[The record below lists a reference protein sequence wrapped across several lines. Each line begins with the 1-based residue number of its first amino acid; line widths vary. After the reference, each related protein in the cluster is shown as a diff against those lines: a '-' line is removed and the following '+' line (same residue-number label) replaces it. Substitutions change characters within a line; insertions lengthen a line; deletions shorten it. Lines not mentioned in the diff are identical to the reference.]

1 MVRLG
6 FIIGF
11 IATIGVLL
19 SGLAAYRVHEQELT
33 VNGIAIARAIDVH
46 ASLVQDR
53 LTERELLARV
63 ASGLFRTPSV
73 VKANMLQPLRS
84 SIYAFK
90 TDFVVAGWIARLK
103 PAELDAARAQL
114 ASAGFP
120 NPAIRSDDDKPLGTG
135 APDQPI
141 DVLMDV
147 EPRNK
152 ETAGLAGR
160 SYDQHPILGPML
172 AQAMDSGKPVASD
185 PLPLLRSDGPIGLV
199 LAAPVLQEGEA
210 QPAGFVTFSY
220 ELAPLMLANDD
231 LSLFSVVLRDP
242 RNPEVELIANHQG
255 SVSSRLTAAD
265 GPPPSMVRTVTFG
278 GRDWSLG
285 YYAKT
290 NAVKRA
296 EETAVVVAAIG
307 LALTAIICGL
317 FGYVAY
323 NNLRLS
329 REIQVRIGF
338 ERRLTAVIDELN
350 HRVKNILAVIQSIVT
365 RTLRHGSD
373 IDVARELLIGRIHAM
388 SNVVS
393 LLSESQWQGV
403 KLKGLFEA
411 RAIPHAERIAVSGPD
426 IAVSARAAQSL
437 SLLFFELAS
446 HSDEGL
452 SLVGKHPHI
461 VAHWDV
467 TGEEPDTIFHFRW
480 EEFNTSEATRR
491 ADSDFGLILLDR
503 VAPEALGGVSKRY
516 FTDVSYVYEL
526 TAPMET
532 VVDMTERDRTEQF
545 AIAPRRAAMTGQP
558 SSLRKQALPYHAMSE
573 VGKGWSDADYHN
585 DWGYGPAC
593 AGTTNINRSSASAAT
608 QSTPQSKLEVLRRLR
623 SSQ

>member
-11 IATIGVLL
+11 IALIGAFL
-19 SGLAAYRVHEQELT
+19 SGLAAYRVHNQELAID
-33 VNGIAIARAIDVH
+33 GIALARAIDVH

-63 ASGLFRTPSV
+63 AAGLFRAPSV
-73 VKANMLQPLRS
+73 MKANMLQPLRS

-90 TDFVVAGWIARLK
+90 TDFVVASWVARLK
-103 PAELDAARAQL
+103 PNELEAARKEL

-120 NPAIRSDDDKPLGTG
+120 NSAIRGFDDKPLDAAALGK
-135 APDQPI
+135 PI

-147 EPRNK
+147 EPRNV
-152 ETAGLAGR
+152 ETRVFAGR
-160 SYDQHPILGPML
+160 SYDQDPLLGAML
-172 AQAMDSGKPVASD
+172 ARAMTGGKPVASD
-185 PLPLLRSDGPIGLV
+185 PTPLLRGDGPVGLV
-199 LAAPVLQEGEA
+199 LAAPVLQEGDA
-210 QPAGFVTFSY
+210 SPAGFVTFAY

-231 LSLFSVVLRDP
+231 LSLFSVVLKDP
-242 RNPEVELIANHQG
+242 RNANGELIANDQG
-255 SVSSRLTAAD
+255 IVSARAATQELRT
-265 GPPPSMVRTVTFG
+265 PSAMRTVTFG
-278 GRDWSLG
+278 DRDWSLG

-290 NAVKRA
+290 NALLRA
-296 EETAVVVAAIG
+296 QQTAAIVAAIG
-307 LALTAIICGL
+307 FALTGIVCGL

-411 RAIPHAERIAVSGPD
+411 RAIPHAERIAVNGPD

-461 VAHWDV
+461 VAKWEVNGD
-467 TGEEPDTIFHFRW
+467 EPDTIFHFRW
-480 EEFNTSEATRR
+480 EEFNTSAATRR
-491 ADSDFGLILLDR
+491 EDSDFGVILLDR
-503 VAPEALGGVSKRY
+503 VAPEALGGISKRY

-532 VVDMTERDRTEQF
+532 VVDMTERDRTEQLS
-545 AIAPRRAAMTGQP
+545 APPRPGR
-558 SSLRKQALPYHAMSE
+558 
-573 VGKGWSDADYHN
+573 
-585 DWGYGPAC
+585 
-593 AGTTNINRSSASAAT
+593 
-608 QSTPQSKLEVLRRLR
+608 
-623 SSQ
+623 

>member
-1 MVRLG
+1 VVRLS

-11 IATIGVLL
+11 LALTGLLL
-19 SGLAAYRVHEQELT
+19 SGLAAYRVHDQELT
-33 VNGIAIARAIDVH
+33 VDGIALARAVDVH

-63 ASGLFRTPSV
+63 ASGLFRAPSV
-73 VKANMLQPLRS
+73 IKANMLQPLRS
-84 SIYAFK
+84 SIYTFK
-90 TDFVVAGWIARLK
+90 TDFVVASWVARLR
-103 PAELDAARAQL
+103 PDELEAARAEL
-114 ASAGFP
+114 VGAGFS
-120 NPAIRSDDDKPLGTG
+120 NPTIRSYDDRPLDRRSL
-135 APDQPI
+135 DQPV
-141 DVLMDV
+141 DLLMDV
-147 EPRNK
+147 EPRNVD
-152 ETAGLAGR
+152 TMDFPGR
-160 SYDQHPILGPML
+160 VLDQQPILGPML
-172 AQAMDSGKPVASD
+172 ARAMAEGKPVASD
-185 PLPLLRSDGPIGLV
+185 PIPLLRPQGPVGLV
-199 LAAPVLQEGEA
+199 LAAPVLQEGQS

-220 ELAPLMLANDD
+220 EVASLLLTNDD
-231 LSLFSVVLRDP
+231 LSLFSVVLKDP
-242 RNPEVELIANHQG
+242 RDAATELIADHQG
-255 SVSSRLTAAD
+255 MVTSRTVSPEAASPSVI
-265 GPPPSMVRTVTFG
+265 RTVTFG

-290 NAVKRA
+290 NVMKRA
-296 EETAVVVAAIG
+296 EETAAIVAAIG
-307 LALTAIICGL
+307 LALTGIICGL

-350 HRVKNILAVIQSIVT
+350 HRVKTILAVIQSIVT

-373 IDVARELLIGRIHAM
+373 IDVSRELLIGRIHAM

-403 KLKGLFEA
+403 QLKGLFEA

-452 SLVGKHPHI
+452 SLVGKHPH
-461 VAHWDV
+461 VVVQWEV
-467 TGEEPDTIFHFRW
+467 TGEGSDAVFHFRW

-491 ADSDFGLILLDR
+491 PDSDFGLILLDR
-503 VAPEALGGVSKRY
+503 VAPEALGGLSKRY

-532 VVDMTERDRTEQF
+532 VIDMTERDRTEQ
-545 AIAPRRAAMTGQP
+545 ISAPAR
-558 SSLRKQALPYHAMSE
+558 
-573 VGKGWSDADYHN
+573 
-585 DWGYGPAC
+585 PA
-593 AGTTNINRSSASAAT
+593 R
-608 QSTPQSKLEVLRRLR
+608 
-623 SSQ
+623 

>member
-11 IATIGVLL
+11 IALLGILL
-19 SGLAAYRVHEQELT
+19 SGLAAYRVHDQELAIDR
-33 VNGIAIARAIDVH
+33 IALARAIDVH

-63 ASGLFRTPSV
+63 ASGLFRTPAV
-73 VKANMLQPLRS
+73 IKPNMLEPLRS
-84 SIYAFK
+84 AIYAFK
-90 TDFVVAGWIARLK
+90 TDFVVASWIARLK
-103 PAELDAARAQL
+103 PAELSAAQVAL
-114 ASAGFP
+114 SSAGFP
-120 NPAIRSDDDKPLGTG
+120 NASIRNYDDTPLDTTKIT
-135 APDQPI
+135 QPI
-141 DVLMDV
+141 NVLMDL
-147 EPRNK
+147 EPRSE
-152 ETAGLAGR
+152 ETKALPGR
-160 SYDQHPILGPML
+160 SFDQDGVRGAML
-172 AQAMDSGKPVASD
+172 ARAMAEKKSVASD
-185 PLPLLRSDGPIGLV
+185 PVPLLRPNGPMGIIV
-199 LAAPVLQEGEA
+199 AAPVIPEGATE
-210 QPAGFVTFSY
+210 PAGFITFSY
-220 ELAPLMLANDD
+220 ELASLMLTNDD
-231 LSLFSVVLRDP
+231 MSLFSVALRDP
-242 RNPEVELIANHQG
+242 RATGGELIANDQG
-255 SVSSRLTAAD
+255 VVSARTISQD
-265 GPPPSMVRTVTFG
+265 GPQPSSTRTVSFG
-278 GRDWSLG
+278 GRDWQLS
-285 YYAKT
+285 YFAKT
-290 NAVKRA
+290 NSARRA
-296 EETAVVVAAIG
+296 EQTAVIVAAIG
-307 LALTAIICGL
+307 FAITAMVCGL

-411 RAIPHAERIAVSGPD
+411 RAIPHADRIAISGPD

-461 VAHWDV
+461 TANWTV
-467 TGEEPDTIFHFRW
+467 TGEAPDTVFHFRW

-503 VAPEALGGVSKRY
+503 VAPEALGGTAKRY
-516 FTDVSYVYEL
+516 FTDASYVYEL

-532 VVDMTERDRTEQF
+532 VVDMTERDRTEKF
-545 AIAPRRAAMTGQP
+545 SAPVRPVR
-558 SSLRKQALPYHAMSE
+558 
-573 VGKGWSDADYHN
+573 
-585 DWGYGPAC
+585 
-593 AGTTNINRSSASAAT
+593 
-608 QSTPQSKLEVLRRLR
+608 
-623 SSQ
+623 

>member
-1 MVRLG
+1 VVRLG

-11 IATIGVLL
+11 LALIGVLL
-19 SGLAAYRVHEQELT
+19 SGLAAWRVHDQELT
-33 VNGIAIARAIDVH
+33 VDGIALARAIDVH

-63 ASGLFRTPSV
+63 ASGLFRAPSV
-73 VKANMLQPLRS
+73 VKANMLQPLRA

-90 TDFVVAGWIARLK
+90 TDFVVASWIARLK
-103 PAELDAARAQL
+103 PSELGAAQAELK
-114 ASAGFP
+114 SAGFT
-120 NPAIRSDDDKPLGTG
+120 NPVIRDFDDQPLDLKAIDK
-135 APDQPI
+135 PI
-141 DVLMDV
+141 DVLMDL
-147 EPRNK
+147 EPR
-152 ETAGLAGR
+152 TPDTLGVPGR
-160 SYDQHPILGPML
+160 AYDSHSIVGPML
-172 AQAMDSGKPVASD
+172 AQAMADGKPVASD
-185 PLPLLRSDGPIGLV
+185 PIPLLRLNGPVGLV
-199 LAAPVLQEGEA
+199 LAAPVQQEGANEA
-210 QPAGFVTFSY
+210 AGFVTFSY

-231 LSLFSVVLRDP
+231 RSLFSVVLKDP
-242 RNPEVELIANHQG
+242 RDSSDEFVANDSGAITLRAVTQDDP
-255 SVSSRLTAAD
+255 A
-265 GPPPSMVRTVTFG
+265 PSMVRTVTFG

-290 NAVKRA
+290 SALLRA
-296 EETAVVVAAIG
+296 QQTAAIVAAIG
-307 LALTAIICGL
+307 LALTGIICGL

-373 IDVARELLIGRIHAM
+373 MDVSRELLIGRIHAM
-388 SNVVS
+388 SNVVT

-411 RAIPHAERIAVSGPD
+411 RAIPHAERIAVNGPD

-461 VAHWDV
+461 VANWEI

-480 EEFNTSEATRR
+480 EEFNTSAATRR
-491 ADSDFGLILLDR
+491 EDSDFGLILLDR
-503 VAPEALGGVSKRY
+503 VAPEALGGTAKRY

-526 TAPMET
+526 TAPMIT
-532 VVDMTERDRTEQF
+532 VVDLSERDRTEQLS
-545 AIAPRRAAMTGQP
+545 APVRPVR
-558 SSLRKQALPYHAMSE
+558 
-573 VGKGWSDADYHN
+573 
-585 DWGYGPAC
+585 
-593 AGTTNINRSSASAAT
+593 
-608 QSTPQSKLEVLRRLR
+608 
-623 SSQ
+623 

>member
-1 MVRLG
+1 VVRLG

-11 IATIGVLL
+11 IALLGALL
-19 SGLAAYRVHEQELT
+19 SGLAAYRVHDQELALDR
-33 VNGIAIARAIDVH
+33 IALARAIDVH

-63 ASGLFRTPSV
+63 ASGLFRRPSV
-73 VKANMLQPLRS
+73 INPNMLEPLRS
-84 SIYAFK
+84 AIYAFK

-103 PAELDAARAQL
+103 PDELTAAQDAIAG
-114 ASAGFP
+114 AGFP
-120 NPAIRSDDDKPLGTG
+120 NPKIRSFDDKPINPAEITS
-135 APDQPI
+135 PI
-141 DVLMDV
+141 DVLLDL
-147 EPRNK
+147 EPRSD
-152 ETAGLAGR
+152 ETKALPGR
-160 SYDQHPILGPML
+160 SYDQDPVRSAML
-172 AQAMDSGKPVASD
+172 TRARTEKKSVASD
-185 PLPLLRSDGPIGLV
+185 PVPLLHANGPVGVIV
-199 LAAPVLQEGEA
+199 AAPVIPEGATE
-210 QPAGFVTFSY
+210 PAGFITFSY
-220 ELAPLMLANDD
+220 ELATLMLTNDD
-231 LSLFSVVLRDP
+231 MSLFSVALRDP
-242 RNPEVELIANHQG
+242 RKEGGELIANDQG
-255 SVSSRLTAAD
+255 VVSTRSVAD
-265 GPPPSMVRTVTFG
+265 GPAPSAMRTVSFG
-278 GRDWSLG
+278 GRDWQLG

-290 NAVKRA
+290 NSVRRA
-296 EETAVVVAAIG
+296 EQTAIIVAAIG
-307 LALTAIICGL
+307 FAITAMVCGL

-365 RTLRHGSD
+365 RTLRHGAD

-411 RAIPHAERIAVSGPD
+411 RAIPHADRIAVTGPD

-461 VAHWDV
+461 TANWTV
-467 TGEEPDTIFHFRW
+467 TGEGSEEIFNFRW

-491 ADSDFGLILLDR
+491 PDSDFGLILLDR
-503 VAPEALGGVSKRY
+503 VAPEALGGTAKRY

-532 VVDMTERDRTEQF
+532 VVDMTERDRTDK
-545 AIAPRRAAMTGQP
+545 ISAPVR
-558 SSLRKQALPYHAMSE
+558 
-573 VGKGWSDADYHN
+573 
-585 DWGYGPAC
+585 PAR
-593 AGTTNINRSSASAAT
+593 G
-608 QSTPQSKLEVLRRLR
+608 
-623 SSQ
+623 

>member
-11 IATIGVLL
+11 IALIGVLL
-19 SGLAAYRVHEQELT
+19 SGLAVDRVYNQELT
-33 VNGIAIARAIDVH
+33 VERIALARAIDVH

-53 LTERELLARV
+53 LTDRELLARV
-63 ASGLFRTPSV
+63 ASGLFPAPSV
-73 VKANMLQPLRS
+73 IKANMLKPLRS

-103 PAELDAARAQL
+103 PSEFDAARGEL
-114 ASAGFP
+114 ASDGFSHP
-120 NPAIRSDDDKPLGTG
+120 TIRRFDDAPLDTGSLDKPV
-135 APDQPI
+135 

-147 EPRNK
+147 EPRNA
-152 ETAGLAGR
+152 ETMAFPGR
-160 SYDQHPILGPML
+160 SIDQHPVLGPML
-172 AQAMDSGKPVASD
+172 AQAMADGKPVASD
-185 PLPLLRSDGPIGLV
+185 PLPLLRPDGPVGLV
-199 LAAPVLQEGEA
+199 LAAPVPQEGDA

-231 LSLFSVVLRDP
+231 LSLFSVVLKDP
-242 RNPEVELIANHQG
+242 NRPGVELIADRQG
-255 SVSSRLTAAD
+255 IVTSGMAAPE
-265 GPPPSMVRTVTFG
+265 GPAPSMVRTVTFG

-290 NAVKRA
+290 NAANRA
-296 EETAVVVAAIG
+296 QQTAAIVAAIG
-307 LALTAIICGL
+307 LALTGIVCGL

-403 KLKGLFEA
+403 QLKGLFEA
-411 RAIPHAERIAVSGPD
+411 RAIPHAERIAVDGPD

-461 VAHWDV
+461 VVHWEV
-467 TGEEPDTIFHFRW
+467 TGEEPGAIFHFRW
-480 EEFNTSEATRR
+480 EEFNTSAATRR
-491 ADSDFGLILLDR
+491 EDSDFGVILLDR
-503 VAPEALGGVSKRY
+503 VAPEALGGASKRY

-532 VVDMTERDRTEQF
+532 VVDMTERDRAEQF
-545 AIAPRRAAMTGQP
+545 T
-558 SSLRKQALPYHAMSE
+558 
-573 VGKGWSDADYHN
+573 V
-585 DWGYGPAC
+585 PARP
-593 AGTTNINRSSASAAT
+593 GR
-608 QSTPQSKLEVLRRLR
+608 
-623 SSQ
+623 

>member
-11 IATIGVLL
+11 IALIGVLL
-19 SGLAAYRVHEQELT
+19 SGLAAYRVHDQELT
-33 VNGIAIARAIDVH
+33 LDGIAMARAIDVH

-63 ASGLFRTPSV
+63 ASGLFHAPSV
-73 VKANMLQPLRS
+73 IKADMLQPLRA

-90 TDFVVAGWIARLK
+90 TDFVVASWIARLK
-103 PAELDAARAQL
+103 PNELDAARAEL
-114 ASAGFP
+114 AKAGFP
-120 NPAIRSDDDKPLGTG
+120 NPAIRGYNDSPRDTRSLT
-135 APDQPI
+135 QPI
-141 DVLMDV
+141 DVVMDV
-147 EPRNK
+147 EPRNAQ
-152 ETAGLAGR
+152 TMVFPGR
-160 SYDQHPILGPML
+160 SLDQNPILGSMFER
-172 AQAMDSGKPVASD
+172 AMAGGKPVASD
-185 PLPLLRSDGPIGLV
+185 PIPLIRPDGPVGLV
-199 LAAPVLQEGEA
+199 LAAPVQQDGGSA
-210 QPAGFVTFSY
+210 PAGFVTFSY
-220 ELAPLMLANDD
+220 ELAPLMLTNDD
-231 LSLFSVVLRDP
+231 LSLFSVVLKDP
-242 RNPEVELIANHQG
+242 RTANSELIANDQG
-255 SVSSRLTAAD
+255 VVASRITDPD
-265 GPPPSMVRTVTFG
+265 GPAPSATRTVTFG
-278 GRDWSLG
+278 GRDWSLS

-296 EETAVVVAAIG
+296 QQTAAIVAAIG
-307 LALTAIICGL
+307 LALTGIVCGL

-461 VAHWDV
+461 VAHWEV
-467 TGEEPDTIFHFRW
+467 TGEEPDSIFHFRW
-480 EEFNTSEATRR
+480 EEFNTSAATRR
-491 ADSDFGLILLDR
+491 EDTDFGVILLDR
-503 VAPEALGGVSKRY
+503 VAPEALGGTSQRY

-526 TAPMET
+526 TAPMAT
-532 VVDMTERDRTEQF
+532 VVDMTERDRTEQLS
-545 AIAPRRAAMTGQP
+545 APLKRA
-558 SSLRKQALPYHAMSE
+558 R
-573 VGKGWSDADYHN
+573 
-585 DWGYGPAC
+585 
-593 AGTTNINRSSASAAT
+593 
-608 QSTPQSKLEVLRRLR
+608 
-623 SSQ
+623 

>member
-1 MVRLG
+1 VVRLG

-11 IATIGVLL
+11 IALIGVLL
-19 SGLAAYRVHEQELT
+19 SGLAAYRVHDQELA
-33 VNGIAIARAIDVH
+33 VERIALARAIDVH

-63 ASGLFRTPSV
+63 ASGLFRRPSV
-73 VKANMLQPLRS
+73 IKANMLQPLRA

-90 TDFVVAGWIARLK
+90 TDFVVATWIARLR
-103 PAELDAARAQL
+103 PEELDAASVELRG
-114 ASAGFP
+114 AGFP
-120 NPAIRSDDDKPLGTG
+120 NPTIRNFDDKPLDKTSLNNS
-135 APDQPI
+135 I
-141 DVLMDV
+141 DVMMDV
-147 EPRNK
+147 EPRND
-152 ETAGLAGR
+152 ETTVFPGR
-160 SYDQHPILGPML
+160 SLDQHAILGPML
-172 AQAMDSGKPVASD
+172 AQALANGTPVASD
-185 PLPLLRSDGPIGLV
+185 PFPLLRPDGPIGLV
-199 LAAPVLQEGEA
+199 LAAPVLQQDSP

-231 LSLFSVVLRDP
+231 LSLFSVVLKDP
-242 RNPEVELIANHQG
+242 RSEDGELIANDRGIVTSRKANRQG
-255 SVSSRLTAAD
+255 PTPSLT
-265 GPPPSMVRTVTFG
+265 RTVTFG

-290 NAVKRA
+290 NAVARA
-296 EETAVVVAAIG
+296 RQTAIIVAAIG
-307 LALTAIICGL
+307 LALTSIVCGL

-426 IAVSARAAQSL
+426 ITVSARAAQSL

-461 VAHWDV
+461 VAHWEV
-467 TGEEPDTIFHFRW
+467 NGEDPEFTFHFRW

-532 VVDMTERDRTEQF
+532 VIDMSERDRTEQLS
-545 AIAPRRAAMTGQP
+545 APLKSGR
-558 SSLRKQALPYHAMSE
+558 
-573 VGKGWSDADYHN
+573 
-585 DWGYGPAC
+585 
-593 AGTTNINRSSASAAT
+593 
-608 QSTPQSKLEVLRRLR
+608 
-623 SSQ
+623 

>member
-11 IATIGVLL
+11 IALLGALL
-19 SGLAAYRVHEQELT
+19 SGFAAYRVHDQELALDR
-33 VNGIAIARAIDVH
+33 IALARAIDVH

-63 ASGLFRTPSV
+63 ASGLFRAPSV
-73 VKANMLQPLRS
+73 IKPNMLEPLRS
-84 SIYAFK
+84 AIYAFK
-90 TDFVVAGWIARLK
+90 TDFVVAGWVARLN
-103 PAELDAARAQL
+103 PNELQAAQTAI
-114 ASAGFP
+114 AAAGFP
-120 NPAIRSDDDKPLGTG
+120 NAKIRSYDDKPINPAGVT
-135 APDQPI
+135 QPI
-141 DVLMDV
+141 DVLMDL
-147 EPRNK
+147 EPRSDR
-152 ETAGLAGR
+152 TRALPGR
-160 SYDQHPILGPML
+160 SYDEDPVRGAML
-172 AQAMDSGKPVASD
+172 ARARLERRSIASD
-185 PLPLLRSDGPIGLV
+185 PVALLSGNGPVGIIV
-199 LAAPVLQEGEA
+199 AAPVVPEGAAE
-210 QPAGFVTFSY
+210 PAGFITFSY
-220 ELAPLMLANDD
+220 ELASLMLTNDD
-231 LSLFSVVLRDP
+231 MSLFSVALKDP
-242 RNPEVELIANHQG
+242 RKEDAELVANDQG
-255 SVSSRLTAAD
+255 VVTTRSAAD
-265 GPPPSMVRTVTFG
+265 IPAPSSTRTVTFG
-278 GRDWSLG
+278 GRDWQLG

-290 NAVKRA
+290 NSLRRA
-296 EETAVVVAAIG
+296 EQTAIIVAAIG
-307 LALTAIICGL
+307 LAITAMVCGL

-373 IDVARELLIGRIHAM
+373 IDVARDLLIGRIHAM

-411 RAIPHAERIAVSGPD
+411 RAIPHADRIAVTGPD

-461 VAHWDV
+461 TATWTV
-467 TGEEPDTIFHFRW
+467 TGEPDAEIFHFRW
-480 EEFNTSEATRR
+480 EEFNTSQSTRR
-491 ADSDFGLILLDR
+491 PDSDFGLILLDR
-503 VAPEALGGVSKRY
+503 VAPEALGGTAKRY
-516 FTDVSYVYEL
+516 FTEISYVYEL

-532 VVDMTERDRTEQF
+532 VVDMTERDRTDR
-545 AIAPRRAAMTGQP
+545 ISAPVRP
-558 SSLRKQALPYHAMSE
+558 
-573 VGKGWSDADYHN
+573 V
-585 DWGYGPAC
+585 
-593 AGTTNINRSSASAAT
+593 RS
-608 QSTPQSKLEVLRRLR
+608 
-623 SSQ
+623 

>member
-1 MVRLG
+1 VVRLG

-11 IATIGVLL
+11 IALIGVLL
-19 SGLAAYRVHEQELT
+19 SGLAAYRVHDQELT
-33 VNGIAIARAIDVH
+33 VDGIALARAIDVH

-63 ASGLFRTPSV
+63 ASGLFRAPSV
-73 VKANMLQPLRS
+73 IKANMLQPLRS
-84 SIYAFK
+84 SIYEFK
-90 TDFVVAGWIARLK
+90 ADFIVASWIARLK
-103 PAELDAARAQL
+103 PNELDAARKEL
-114 ASAGFP
+114 ATAGFS
-120 NPAIRSDDDKPLGTG
+120 NPVIRGFDDQPLNTRSLDK
-135 APDQPI
+135 PI

-147 EPRNK
+147 EPRDA
-152 ETAGLAGR
+152 ETMRFPGR
-160 SYDQHPILGPML
+160 SYDRDPVLGPTL
-172 AQAMDSGKPVASD
+172 AQAMADGKPVASD
-185 PLPLLRSDGPIGLV
+185 PTPLLRPDGQIGLV
-199 LAAPVLQEGEA
+199 LATPVLQETDA
-210 QPAGFVTFSY
+210 SPAGFVTFSY

-231 LSLFSVVLRDP
+231 LSLFSVVLKDP
-242 RNPEVELIANHQG
+242 RKAGGELVADDRGIVTSRTVAPEAP
-255 SVSSRLTAAD
+255 T
-265 GPPPSMVRTVTFG
+265 PSNIRTVTFG
-278 GRDWSLG
+278 GRDWGLV

-290 NAVKRA
+290 NSLMRA
-296 EETAVVVAAIG
+296 QQTAAIVAAIG
-307 LALTAIICGL
+307 LALTGIVCGL

-373 IDVARELLIGRIHAM
+373 IDVARDLLIGRIHAM

-461 VAHWDV
+461 VAHWEV
-467 TGEEPDTIFHFRW
+467 TGEEPDTTFHFRW
-480 EEFNTSEATRR
+480 EEFNTSAATRR
-491 ADSDFGLILLDR
+491 EDSDFGVILLDR

-516 FTDVSYVYEL
+516 FTEVSYVYEL
-526 TAPMET
+526 TAPMQT
-532 VVDMTERDRTEQF
+532 VVDLTERDRTEQLS
-545 AIAPRRAAMTGQP
+545 APPRPGR
-558 SSLRKQALPYHAMSE
+558 
-573 VGKGWSDADYHN
+573 
-585 DWGYGPAC
+585 
-593 AGTTNINRSSASAAT
+593 
-608 QSTPQSKLEVLRRLR
+608 
-623 SSQ
+623 

>member
-1 MVRLG
+1 LAFILFCFVAAPADGRYFFVNSFPSKRVVRLG

-11 IATIGVLL
+11 IALIGAVL
-19 SGLAAYRVHEQELT
+19 SGLAAFRVHDQELT
-33 VNGIAIARAIDVH
+33 VDGIALARAIDVH

-63 ASGLFRTPSV
+63 ASGLFRAPAV
-73 VKANMLQPLRS
+73 VKANMLQPLRA

-103 PAELDAARAQL
+103 PNELPAARAEL
-114 ASAGFP
+114 SSSGFS
-120 NPAIRSDDDKPLGTG
+120 NPTIRGFDDKPLDTRFLDE
-135 APDQPI
+135 PV

-147 EPRNK
+147 EPRDA
-152 ETAGLAGR
+152 ETMALPGR
-160 SYDQHPILGPML
+160 TFDQDPVLGPVL
-172 AQAMDSGKPVASD
+172 TQAMASGKPVASD
-185 PLPLLRSDGPIGLV
+185 PLPLLRRNGHIGVV
-199 LAAPVLQEGEA
+199 LAAPVLQEGDA
-210 QPAGFVTFSY
+210 SPAGFVTFSY
-220 ELAPLMLANDD
+220 ELATLMLTNDD
-231 LSLFSVVLRDP
+231 LSLFSVVLKDP
-242 RNPEVELIANHQG
+242 RRADRELVATSRDVI
-255 SVSSRLTAAD
+255 VSRLVGPETAA
-265 GPPPSMVRTVTFG
+265 PSMVRKVSFG
-278 GRDWSLG
+278 GRDWSLA

-290 NAVKRA
+290 NSVMRA
-296 EETAVVVAAIG
+296 RQTAAIVAAIG
-307 LALTAIICGL
+307 LALTGIICGL

-461 VAHWDV
+461 VAHWEVSGD
-467 TGEEPDTIFHFRW
+467 EPDALFMFRW
-480 EEFNTSEATRR
+480 EEFNTSAATRR
-491 ADSDFGLILLDR
+491 EDSDFGIILLDR
-503 VAPEALGGVSKRY
+503 VAPEALGGTSKRY
-516 FTDVSYVYEL
+516 FTEVSYVYEL
-526 TAPMET
+526 SAPMET
-532 VVDMTERDRTEQF
+532 VIDMTERDRTEQLSK
-545 AIAPRRAAMTGQP
+545 PPKRA
-558 SSLRKQALPYHAMSE
+558 R
-573 VGKGWSDADYHN
+573 
-585 DWGYGPAC
+585 
-593 AGTTNINRSSASAAT
+593 
-608 QSTPQSKLEVLRRLR
+608 
-623 SSQ
+623 

>member
-1 MVRLG
+1 MRVVRLG

-11 IATIGVLL
+11 IALVGVLL
-19 SGLAAYRVHEQELT
+19 SGLAAYRVHDQELT
-33 VNGIAIARAIDVH
+33 VDGIALARAIDLH

-63 ASGLFRTPSV
+63 ASGLFRAPSV
-73 VKANMLQPLRS
+73 IKANMLQPLRS

-90 TDFVVAGWIARLK
+90 TDFVVASWIARLK
-103 PAELDAARAQL
+103 PGELEAARKEL
-114 ASAGFP
+114 ASEGFS
-120 NPAIRSDDDKPLGTG
+120 NPTIRGSDDKPLDI
-135 APDQPI
+135 ASLDRPV

-147 EPRNK
+147 EPRDA
-152 ETAGLAGR
+152 ETMSFPGR
-160 SYDQHPILGPML
+160 TLDRHPVMGPTL
-172 AQAMDSGKPVASD
+172 ERAMTEGKPVASN
-185 PLPLLRSDGPIGLV
+185 PMPLLRPNGAVGVV
-199 LAAPVLQEGEA
+199 LAAPVLQEGA
-210 QPAGFVTFSY
+210 AAPAGFVTFSY

-231 LSLFSVVLRDP
+231 LSLFSVVLKDP
-242 RNPEVELIANHQG
+242 RSADSELIADHQG
-255 SVSSRLTAAD
+255 VVTSRTLRPEGPAPSVT
-265 GPPPSMVRTVTFG
+265 RTVTFG
-278 GRDWSLG
+278 DRDWTLG
-285 YYAKT
+285 YYPKT
-290 NAVKRA
+290 NAVLRA
-296 EETAVVVAAIG
+296 QQTAAIVAAIG
-307 LALTAIICGL
+307 LALTGIICGL

-467 TGEEPDTIFHFRW
+467 IGEDPDIIFHFRW
-480 EEFNTSEATRR
+480 EEFNTSAATRR
-491 ADSDFGLILLDR
+491 EDSDFGLILLDR

-526 TAPMET
+526 TAPMDT
-532 VVDMTERDRTEQF
+532 VIDMTERDRTEQLS
-545 AIAPRRAAMTGQP
+545 APP
-558 SSLRKQALPYHAMSE
+558 K
-573 VGKGWSDADYHN
+573 
-585 DWGYGPAC
+585 
-593 AGTTNINRSSASAAT
+593 AS
-608 QSTPQSKLEVLRRLR
+608 R
-623 SSQ
+623 

>member
-1 MVRLG
+1 VVRLG

-11 IATIGVLL
+11 IALIGVLL
-19 SGLAAYRVHEQELT
+19 SGLAAYRVHDQELT
-33 VNGIAIARAIDVH
+33 VDGIALARAIDVH

-63 ASGLFRTPSV
+63 ASGLFHAPTV
-73 VKANMLQPLRS
+73 IKANMLQPLRS

-90 TDFVVAGWIARLK
+90 TDFVVASWIARLK
-103 PAELDAARAQL
+103 PSELDAARTEL
-114 ASAGFP
+114 ARAGFS
-120 NPAIRSDDDKPLGTG
+120 NPTIRNFDGAPLDARSLDKPV
-135 APDQPI
+135 

-147 EPRNK
+147 EPRNA
-152 ETAGLAGR
+152 ETMAFPGR
-160 SYDQHPILGPML
+160 ALDQSPTLGPML
-172 AQAMDSGKPVASD
+172 AWAMTDGKPVASD
-185 PLPLLRSDGPIGLV
+185 PVPLLRADGPIGLV
-199 LAAPVLQEGEA
+199 LAAPVLEEGDA
-210 QPAGFVTFSY
+210 SPAGFVTFAY
-220 ELAPLMLANDD
+220 ELSSLMLTNDD
-231 LSLFSVVLRDP
+231 LSLFSVVLKDP
-242 RNPEVELIANHQG
+242 RSPDGELIANDQG
-255 SVSSRLTAAD
+255 VVTSRTAAQE
-265 GPPPSMVRTVTFG
+265 GPIPLVTRTVTFG

-296 EETAVVVAAIG
+296 EQTAAIVAAIG
-307 LALTAIICGL
+307 LALTGIICGL

-365 RTLRHGSD
+365 RTLRHGAD
-373 IDVARELLIGRIHAM
+373 VDVARELLIGRIHAM

-426 IAVSARAAQSL
+426 ISVSARAAQSL

-461 VAHWDV
+461 VAHWEV
-467 TGEEPDTIFHFRW
+467 TGEDSNIIFHFRW
-480 EEFNTSEATRR
+480 EEFNTSAATRR
-491 ADSDFGLILLDR
+491 EDSDFGVILLDR

-532 VVDMTERDRTEQF
+532 VVDMTERDRTEQLS
-545 AIAPRRAAMTGQP
+545 APLKAPRGIPRRVP
-558 SSLRKQALPYHAMSE
+558 R
-573 VGKGWSDADYHN
+573 N
-585 DWGYGPAC
+585 DG
-593 AGTTNINRSSASAAT
+593 NS
-608 QSTPQSKLEVLRRLR
+608 
-623 SSQ
+623 

>member
-6 FIIGF
+6 LITGF
-11 IATIGVLL
+11 IALIGVLL
-19 SGLAAYRVHEQELT
+19 SGLAAYRVHDQELT
-33 VNGIAIARAIDVH
+33 VEGIALARAIDVN

-63 ASGLFRTPSV
+63 ASGLFRSPSV
-73 VKANMLQPLRS
+73 VKANVLQPLRS

-90 TDFVVAGWIARLK
+90 TDFVLAGWVARLR
-103 PAELDAARAQL
+103 PDELEAARAQL

-120 NPAIRSDDDKPLGTG
+120 NPTIRSFDDVPLDAAAITG
-135 APDQPI
+135 PVEI
-141 DVLMDV
+141 LMDV
-147 EPRNK
+147 EPRSDQTK
-152 ETAGLAGR
+152 DLVGR
-160 SYDQHPILGPML
+160 SLGQHPILGPML
-172 AQAMDSGKPVASD
+172 MQAMTEMKSVASN
-185 PLPLLRSDGPIGLV
+185 PMLLLRPDGLVGVV

-210 QPAGFVTFSY
+210 QPVGFVTFSY

-231 LSLFSVVLRDP
+231 LSLFSVALKDP
-242 RNPEVELIANHQG
+242 ANENDELVANDRGLVISRTANPQ
-255 SVSSRLTAAD
+255 AAA
-265 GPPPSMVRTVTFG
+265 SAVTRTVAFG
-278 GRDWSLG
+278 GRDWSLT

-290 NAVKRA
+290 NAVMRA
-296 EETAVVVAAIG
+296 RQTAAIVAAIG
-307 LALTAIICGL
+307 LALTAIVCGL

-329 REIQVRIGF
+329 REIQARIGF

-350 HRVKNILAVIQSIVT
+350 HRVKNILAVIQSIIT

-403 KLKGLFEA
+403 KLKGLFES
-411 RAIPHAERIAVSGPD
+411 RAIPHADRIAISGPD
-426 IAVSARAAQSL
+426 ITVSARAAQSL

-461 VAHWDV
+461 VAHWEVD
-467 TGEEPDTIFHFRW
+467 GDEADAIFLFRW
-480 EEFNTSEATRR
+480 EEFNTSAATRR
-491 ADSDFGLILLDR
+491 ADSDFGVILLDR
-503 VAPEALGGVSKRY
+503 VAPEALGGTSKRY

-532 VVDMTERDRTEQF
+532 VVDMSERDRTEQF
-545 AIAPRRAAMTGQP
+545 SAPLT
-558 SSLRKQALPYHAMSE
+558 
-573 VGKGWSDADYHN
+573 
-585 DWGYGPAC
+585 
-593 AGTTNINRSSASAAT
+593 SA
-608 QSTPQSKLEVLRRLR
+608 R
-623 SSQ
+623 

>member
-11 IATIGVLL
+11 VAIIGVLL
-19 SGLAAYRVHEQELT
+19 SGLAAYRVHDQELT
-33 VNGIAIARAIDVH
+33 LDGIALARAIDIH

-63 ASGLFRTPSV
+63 ASGLFRAPSV

-90 TDFVVAGWIARLK
+90 TDFVLAGWVARVQPSELK
-103 PAELDAARAQL
+103 AASAELAK
-114 ASAGFP
+114 SGFP
-120 NPAIRSDDDKPLGTG
+120 NPKIRNFDDSPLDASSLDK
-135 APDQPI
+135 PI

-147 EPRNK
+147 EPRNDQTK
-152 ETAGLAGR
+152 AYAGR
-160 SYDQHPILGPML
+160 SLDRQPVLGPML
-172 AQAMDSGKPVASD
+172 ARAMSTGKPWTSD
-185 PLPLLRSDGPIGLV
+185 PIPLLREDGPVGLE
-199 LAAPVLQEGEA
+199 LAAPVLQEGGDT
-210 QPAGFVTFSY
+210 PAGFVTFSY
-220 ELAPLMLANDD
+220 EIAPLMLVNDD
-231 LSLFSVVLRDP
+231 LSLFSVALKDP
-242 RNPEVELIANHQG
+242 RSPDAELIADDRG
-255 SVSSRLTAAD
+255 TVTSRTVD
-265 GPPPSMVRTVTFG
+265 PNGPAPSMVRTVTFG
-278 GRDWSLG
+278 NRDWTLG

-290 NAVKRA
+290 NSMARA
-296 EETAVVVAAIG
+296 WRFAAMVATVGI
-307 LALTAIICGL
+307 ALTSIVCGL

-373 IDVARELLIGRIHAM
+373 IDIARELLIGRIHAM

-411 RAIPHAERIAVSGPD
+411 RAIPHADRIAISGPD

-452 SLVGKHPHI
+452 SLVGKHPNI
-461 VAHWDV
+461 VAQWEV
-467 TGEEPDTIFHFRW
+467 TGEGPDSIFHFRW
-480 EEFNTSEATRR
+480 EEFNTSAATRR
-491 ADSDFGLILLDR
+491 EDSEFGLILLDR
-503 VAPEALGGVSKRY
+503 VAPEALGATSKRY

-532 VVDMTERDRTEQF
+532 VIDMTERDRTIQLS
-545 AIAPRRAAMTGQP
+545 APVN
-558 SSLRKQALPYHAMSE
+558 RKA
-573 VGKGWSDADYHN
+573 
-585 DWGYGPAC
+585 
-593 AGTTNINRSSASAAT
+593 
-608 QSTPQSKLEVLRRLR
+608 
-623 SSQ
+623 

>member
-1 MVRLG
+1 VVRLG

-11 IATIGVLL
+11 IALIGVLL
-19 SGLAAYRVHEQELT
+19 SGLAAYRVHDQELT
-33 VNGIAIARAIDVH
+33 VDGIALARAIDIH

-63 ASGLFRTPSV
+63 AAGLFRAPSV
-73 VKANMLQPLRS
+73 IKANMLQPLRS

-90 TDFVVAGWIARLK
+90 TDFVVASWIARLK
-103 PAELDAARAQL
+103 PNELEAARKEL
-114 ASAGFP
+114 AGAGFP
-120 NPAIRSDDDKPLGTG
+120 NPTIRNFDDQPLDTQSLDKP
-135 APDQPI
+135 I
-141 DVLMDV
+141 DLLMDV
-147 EPRNK
+147 EPRNP
-152 ETAGLAGR
+152 ETMAFPGR
-160 SYDQHPILGPML
+160 SVDQHPIMGPML
-172 AQAMDSGKPVASD
+172 AQAMAAGKPVASD
-185 PLPLLRSDGPIGLV
+185 PLPLLRENGPVGVV
-199 LAAPVLQEGEA
+199 LAAPVQQEGEA

-231 LSLFSVVLRDP
+231 FSLFSVVLKDP
-242 RNPEVELIANHQG
+242 RSPGNELSADHHGIVTSKAASPE
-255 SVSSRLTAAD
+255 
-265 GPPPSMVRTVTFG
+265 GPPPSMMRTVTFG
-278 GRDWSLG
+278 GRDWTLG

-290 NAVKRA
+290 NAAVRA
-296 EETAVVVAAIG
+296 EQTAAFVAAIG
-307 LALTAIICGL
+307 LALTGIVCGL

-365 RTLRHGSD
+365 RTLRHGAD

-467 TGEEPDTIFHFRW
+467 TGEDSDLTFHFRW
-480 EEFNTSEATRR
+480 EEFNTSAATRR
-491 ADSDFGLILLDR
+491 EDSDFGVILLDR

-532 VVDMTERDRTEQF
+532 VVDMSERDRTEQF
-545 AIAPRRAAMTGQP
+545 
-558 SSLRKQALPYHAMSE
+558 
-573 VGKGWSDADYHN
+573 
-585 DWGYGPAC
+585 
-593 AGTTNINRSSASAAT
+593 SAR
-608 QSTPQSKLEVLRRLR
+608 P
-623 SSQ
+623 